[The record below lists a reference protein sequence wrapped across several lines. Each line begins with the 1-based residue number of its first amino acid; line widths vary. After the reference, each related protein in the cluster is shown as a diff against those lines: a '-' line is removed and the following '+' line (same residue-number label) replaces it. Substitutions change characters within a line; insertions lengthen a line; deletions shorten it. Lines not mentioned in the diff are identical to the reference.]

1 MLEDLEY
8 KQTETKKIICNNS
21 SVLNTLKLSFI
32 LLNKFNKGNIVWSY
46 YIYIYTHT
54 RTSTY
59 Y

>member
-32 LLNKFNKGNIVWSY
+32 LLNKFNKGNIV
-46 YIYIYTHT
+46 
-54 RTSTY
+54 
-59 Y
+59 